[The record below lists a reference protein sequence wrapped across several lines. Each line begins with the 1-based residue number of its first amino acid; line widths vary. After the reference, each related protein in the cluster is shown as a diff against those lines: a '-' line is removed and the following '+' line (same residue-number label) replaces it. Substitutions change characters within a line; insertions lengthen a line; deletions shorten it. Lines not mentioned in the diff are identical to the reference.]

1 MLTQSSDQALG
12 MFCLTIGLLPALAPL
27 SLECFLFP
35 DQALVPGRRIAPLGP
50 RASLPAFLMLLHSAQ
65 HKLGPIG
72 EISFLSVPHHA
83 PVLLPSSVYTV
94 YAQPCMCSAWSYSFW
109 CPVGTDTTCLN
120 RTLVSALLLALP
132 SAFPRF
138 VSYDHNV

>member
-1 MLTQSSDQALG
+1 MELHNLIPNSTKYGNIFSFFGGLLRMSTSADTVLGPSIGNVLSDYWAPSSS
-12 MFCLTIGLLPALAPL
+12 IVLPALAPL

-50 RASLPAFLMLLHSAQ
+50 RASLPAFLMLLHSVQ

-94 YAQPCMCSAWSYSFW
+94 YAQPCMCSAW
-109 CPVGTDTTCLN
+109 
-120 RTLVSALLLALP
+120 
-132 SAFPRF
+132 
-138 VSYDHNV
+138 